1 MSLAKGKNTMLDFA
15 WNALYTNQPKVLH
28 NIFNLCVK
36 ANMNNYVFSYTLYNK
51 CFYKQY
57 DPNILDVRSHKLFR
71 KSLAK
76 FIKKG
81 KV

>member
-15 WNALYTNQPKVLH
+15 WNAIQSNEPKVLH

-36 ANMNNYVFSYTLYNK
+36 ANMNNYIFSYTLYNN
-51 CFYKQY
+51 CFYDKY
-57 DPNILDVRSHKLFR
+57 NPDILDTRSHNLFR